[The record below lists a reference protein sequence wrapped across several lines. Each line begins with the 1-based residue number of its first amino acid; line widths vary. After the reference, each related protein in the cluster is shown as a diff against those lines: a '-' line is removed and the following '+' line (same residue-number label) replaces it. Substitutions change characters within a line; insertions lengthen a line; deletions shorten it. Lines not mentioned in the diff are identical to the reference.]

1 MSLAGNIAENLLQ
14 IKAIKLSPQSP
25 FTWASGIQSPIY
37 CDNRISLS
45 YPGVRSLVKEG
56 FIEKSKSFGDFDVV
70 AGVATAGIPHGALL
84 ADALGLPFIYVRS
97 KPKSHGRQNLI
108 EGELPSNA
116 KVLVVEDLISTGGSC
131 IQAVDALR
139 AEGAEVIGVIAIF
152 TYGLSKAD
160 ENFSKANCK
169 FATLSDYDTL
179 LDKATEIGYLE
190 KDALETLKKW
200 RNDPEH
206 WMK

>member
-108 EGELPSNA
+108 EGELPANA

-206 WMK
+206 WIK

>member
-1 MSLAGNIAENLLQ
+1 MSLASDVAEHLLQ

-45 YPGVRSLVKEG
+45 YPKVRKVIKEG
-56 FIEKSKSFGDFDVV
+56 FVAHAKAFGDCNVI

-116 KVLVVEDLISTGGSC
+116 KVLVIEDLISTGGSC

-139 AEGAEVIGVIAIF
+139 EDGAEVLGVLAIF

-179 LDKATEIGYLE
+179 LEKATEIGYIE
-190 KDALETLKKW
+190 KEALQTLKDW
-200 RNDPEH
+200 REDPEH